1 METAVGALSDRTKRR
16 LSYACLFGAF
26 VFLQFT
32 VLGLA
37 NHAGEGYLS
46 AEQRDLVYYALQV
59 FVIGGYVL

>member
-37 NHAGEGYLS
+37 NHGGEGYLS
-46 AEQRDLVYYALQV
+46 AE
-59 FVIGGYVL
+59 